1 MCFVIKQRTLSFHFS
16 FFIFFPLFMHCPL
29 PILLLPSSHIFHH
42 AEFLLVRVFREVSI
56 CFLLAQKKA
65 KENEH
70 CNGTRLNYYFELQM
84 EGKNNFNLTLK
95 RELFLDTS
103 LQMGD
108 ILQSIPPTYPSKHF
122 QSNV

>member
-1 MCFVIKQRTLSFHFS
+1 MQNFC
-16 FFIFFPLFMHCPL
+16 LF
-29 PILLLPSSHIFHH
+29 
-42 AEFLLVRVFREVSI
+42 AFLEKFQFVFR
-56 CFLLAQKKA
+56 LHKKKA

-84 EGKNNFNLTLK
+84 EGKNNFSLTLK

-108 ILQSIPPTYPSKHF
+108 ILKSYYANVPFEAFPIDVLRFNHNILEILIFWNTKH
-122 QSNV
+122 S